1 MHFTE
6 FHTRLAVYGLVV
18 NEADEILLTWFNGS
32 TGAPPCWTMPGGGV
46 EFDETLRD
54 ALVREFEEETGFRV
68 TPGRF
73 LAESHIT
80 VPATAT
86 RAPVRSQRFLVE
98 VAIDSGA
105 LGTVEVG
112 GTTDFAEWVPLERA
126 RELQPRAEIVDVAL
140 AALARRR
147 ASGAQ
152 PKVKE

>member
-1 MHFTE
+1 M
-6 FHTRLAVYGLVV
+6 
-18 NEADEILLTWFNGS
+18 
-32 TGAPPCWTMPGGGV
+32 
-46 EFDETLRD
+46 
-54 ALVREFEEETGFRV
+54 
-68 TPGRF
+68 
-73 LAESHIT
+73 
-80 VPATAT
+80 
-86 RAPVRSQRFLVE
+86 RSQKFLVE

-140 AALARRR
+140 GVLRRGR